1 MKFMSHIAQWR
12 SGAKEALDRTAII
25 AKFLCCLHFTD
36 TYLCSPTHV
45 YGPSML
51 PTLNIAGD
59 VVLVEHLSPLLG
71 NVGYGDLVLVRSPLN
86 PNRNLT
92 KRIVAMEGDTV
103 TYFDP
108 LHSDSDRIAVVPK
121 GHVWIQGDNVY
132 ASRDSRHFGP
142 VPLGLIK
149 GKVFFRCL

>member
-1 MKFMSHIAQWR
+1 MEKRCEGSIRPHSDNREVPLLPSLHRHLPLFSNSRTVPKISSFFFLYEYPLHSIAV
-12 SGAKEALDRTAII
+12 I
-25 AKFLCCLHFTD
+25 LCLQ
-36 TYLCSPTHV
+36 V

-108 LHSDSDRIAVVPK
+108 LHSDSDRIAVVCVLN
-121 GHVWIQGDNVY
+121 GLFFVF
-132 ASRDSRHFGP
+132 SFFG
-142 VPLGLIK
+142 L
-149 GKVFFRCL
+149 F